1 MSVEIKADIR
11 HWLRELDKKY
21 FFVMLGFAVMVY
33 FPLISLK
40 LTNTVDGLWTTAEY
54 MAGAWELSNGR
65 WFWLVTSFLRFSL
78 QLEPINA
85 VVCLV
90 LVSLGVT
97 RLHMLFKPAWM
108 RTSCIDWL
116 AGLCYVSNVVVGCYL
131 SFHFIAPE
139 YGFSLFFA
147 MLATEH
153 VIRGKSAVSSIV
165 PAAVLLAL
173 SLGLY
178 QTNLA
183 CFCLVLLAYFLLL
196 LFRNGEKQKIR
207 EHICKSLAS
216 AVSADPEGCTV
227 GDGHGNGRLPGWCRY
242 FSVWNSEKSS
252 FQRCK
257 VL

>member
-1 MSVEIKADIR
+1 MLKTIKQNILQ
-11 HWLRELDKKY
+11 WWNELDKKY
-21 FFVMLGFAVMVY
+21 FLGRLLFSSFVF
-33 FPLISLK
+33 FPLVSQR
-40 LTNTVDGLWTTAEY
+40 LTNAYDGMWTTAEY
-54 MAGAWELSNGR
+54 RAGGWELSNGR
-65 WFWLVTSFLRFSL
+65 WLWPVFSFLRFSL

-85 VVCLV
+85 VVCLM

-97 RLHMLFKPAWM
+97 RLHMLFKPVWM